1 MLEKQNFL
9 LINLVDKDI
18 QTIVSKNLQI
28 KAE

>member
-9 LINLVDKDI
+9 LINIVDKDT
-18 QTIVSKNLQI
+18 QTTVSKNLQI

>member
-9 LINLVDKDI
+9 LINIVDKDI
-18 QTIVSKNLQI
+18 QTTVSKNLQI